1 MSRRLESGRPRL
13 EFLLLIIS
21 LGKLSD
27 FSELNHFF
35 YLQKVD
41 SVIEPNELVHDNVYE
56 GPGSAQETSVSFM
69 LTFLRN
75 SVL

>member
-56 GPGSAQETSVSFM
+56 GPCSAQETSVSFM

>member
-35 YLQKVD
+35 YLQRVD